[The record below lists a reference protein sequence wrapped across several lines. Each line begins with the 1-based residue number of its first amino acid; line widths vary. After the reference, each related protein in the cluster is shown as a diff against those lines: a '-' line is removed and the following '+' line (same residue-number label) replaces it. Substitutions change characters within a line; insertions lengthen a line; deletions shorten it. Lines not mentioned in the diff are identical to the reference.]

1 MEILFLGT
9 SSGTPTK
16 SRNVSAIALI
26 ESTGSAW
33 HLIDCGEGTQHQ
45 ILNSPL
51 SLNSLSSIFITHL
64 HGDHC
69 YGLPG
74 LLASA
79 GLNGRTKRLRIIA
92 PEETKSWIELTQQV
106 SDLHLPY
113 ELEFVT
119 ACDVGNHPFDVF
131 SVSSISL
138 SHRITSF
145 AYVFTESKLRRSLS
159 VDKIKNAGIPQG
171 PLWGSL
177 KAGNDIQFEGMIYK
191 SKDFCDAPKPPRK
204 IIICGDNDT
213 PDLLAPDCKNCDVL
227 VHEATFA
234 AEFSE
239 RAKTLGHSYAGLIAL
254 FAQNAGLPNLILTHI
269 SARYPENP
277 TELEQEAKAIYSG
290 NLFLAKDF
298 ERYRLRTDGVLELS
312 EHA

>member
-26 ESTGSAW
+26 ESTSSAW

-45 ILNSPL
+45 ILHSPL

-79 GLNGRTKRLRIIA
+79 GLNGRTKPLRIIA
-92 PEETKSWIELTQQV
+92 PEETKSWIALTQQV

-113 ELEFVT
+113 ELEFIN
-119 ACDVGNHPFDVF
+119 ASDVVGHQFNMF
-131 SVSSISL
+131 SVSSIPL

-145 AYVFTESKLRRSLS
+145 GYSFTESKPRPSLN
-159 VDKIKNAGIPQG
+159 VEKIKSKGVPQG
-171 PLWGSL
+171 PLWGKL
-177 KAGNDIQFEGMIYK
+177 KAGNDIEFEGVIYK
-191 SKDFCDAPKPPRK
+191 SKDLCDTPKAPRK

-213 PDLLAPDCKNCDVL
+213 PDLLAKECKHCDVL

-234 AEFSE
+234 EEFSE
-239 RAKTLGHSYAGLIAL
+239 RAKTLGHSYAGLVAL

-269 SARYPENP
+269 SARYPANP
-277 TELEQEAKAIYSG
+277 TELERQAKAIYSG
-290 NLFLAKDF
+290 NLYLAKDF
-298 ERYRLRTDGVLELS
+298 DRYRLRTDSVLELS
-312 EHA
+312 